1 MRDLF
6 LVFFQEAGKILEDI
20 KTRDD
25 RDMNRKLNPLKIA
38 DGAALVDST
47 DINIDEVVE
56 EILSNIEER

>member
-1 MRDLF
+1 MFGDN
-6 LVFFQEAGKILEDI
+6 I
-20 KTRDD
+20 KSRFGLINFGSSRDD

-38 DGAALVDST
+38 DGAVLIDST